1 MPFQVKCVGWLRGSV
16 SPATPAA
23 QEQQSAALVF
33 LGLAGS
39 GHMGAGIARVQ
50 SPPLGRIAR
59 PNERGE
65 SQARWV
71 VFFLWFWAAA
81 GHFL

>member
-1 MPFQVKCVGWLRGSV
+1 MGWLRGSV

-33 LGLAGS
+33 LLGLAGF

-59 PNERGE
+59 PDERGE
-65 SQARWV
+65 SQARW
-71 VFFLWFWAAA
+71 
-81 GHFL
+81 GG